1 MKRANRAVSRAE
13 SVRKYEVLAAD
24 FTIDNGYLTPSMK
37 VKRELVL
44 ADHADAVERLYTED
58 AREVPTS

>member
-13 SVRKYEVLAAD
+13 SVRKYEILPGD

-44 ADHADAVERLYTED
+44 SDHDAAVERLYTEG
-58 AREVPTS
+58 AREVPLS